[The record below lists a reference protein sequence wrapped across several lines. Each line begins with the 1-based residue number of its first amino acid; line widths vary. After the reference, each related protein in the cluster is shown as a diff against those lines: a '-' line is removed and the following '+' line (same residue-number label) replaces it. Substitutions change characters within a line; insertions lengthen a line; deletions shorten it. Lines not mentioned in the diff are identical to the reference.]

1 MSLEKLIEL
10 IEIGH
15 DIEFIYKGERYSITN
30 TQVGICLTKYY
41 NLNQQ
46 EYTNVS
52 DFINRALIGEEKL
65 KDIVSQLEITGIF

>member
-30 TQVGICLTKYY
+30 V
-41 NLNQQ
+41 
-46 EYTNVS
+46 
-52 DFINRALIGEEKL
+52 
-65 KDIVSQLEITGIF
+65 